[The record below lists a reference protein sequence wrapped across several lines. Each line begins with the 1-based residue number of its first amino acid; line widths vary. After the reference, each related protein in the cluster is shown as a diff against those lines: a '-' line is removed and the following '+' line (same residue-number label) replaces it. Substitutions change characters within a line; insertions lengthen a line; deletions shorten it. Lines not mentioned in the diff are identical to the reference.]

1 MFNVDTQLT
10 NLVVSRDLVNY
21 DCLLSSNMMELI
33 LFLQILFTNIGRD
46 KVIFLGN
53 KLNLDKT
60 FNMEGSHEIYY

>member
-60 FNMEGSHEIYY
+60 FNMEGSHEIY